1 VQLPQSM
8 RDHMVDDLDEYLE
21 AVSASPDTEA
31 ISAYV
36 IELLETYAEDA
47 GIDDIVA
54 SLEEETSIDGTLVE
68 TLEEEM
74 SSNDEFEY
82 TGEEIVSLVER
93 LCEIEWVESA
103 SDGEEDDDDDD
114 DEDEDEDEEE
124 EEEEL

>member
-1 VQLPQSM
+1 MQLPNSM
-8 RDHMVDDLDEYLE
+8 RDHRVDDLDEYLE

-31 ISAYV
+31 IAAYV

-54 SLEEETSIDGTLVE
+54 ALEEETALDGTLVE

-93 LCEIEWVESA
+93 ICEIEWVECE
-103 SDGEEDDDDDD
+103 DGDDDDDDDD
-114 DEDEDEDEEE
+114 DEDDDEEE
-124 EEEEL
+124 EEEEDL

>member
-1 VQLPQSM
+1 
-8 RDHMVDDLDEYLE
+8 MVDDLDEYLE

-47 GIDDIVA
+47 GLDDIVA
-54 SLEEETSIDGTLVE
+54 ALEEETSMDGSLVE

-93 LCEIEWVESA
+93 LCAIEWAEGA
-103 SDGEEDDDDDD
+103 KLPDGEEEDE

-124 EEEEL
+124 EEAEL